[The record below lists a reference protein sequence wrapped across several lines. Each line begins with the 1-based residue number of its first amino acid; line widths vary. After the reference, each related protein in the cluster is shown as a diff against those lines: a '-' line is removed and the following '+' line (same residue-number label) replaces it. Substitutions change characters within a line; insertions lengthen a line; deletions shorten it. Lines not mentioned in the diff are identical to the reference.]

1 MSGSNHLTQELK
13 QEQGLNLSPIQLLAS
28 RLVELTNLEL
38 AARIEHELEDNPA
51 LEEGSSEEKLKD
63 ETSEDS
69 SNDEDQDWELGEYAS
84 EDDIPSYKLQELQE
98 RQSFREEIPFASFQP
113 SLDSLLLEQLFM
125 EGLRDEDEDLARYI
139 IGNIS
144 ADGYLTRDA
153 QDLQDDLIFK
163 LGIDVSLEKIEQLI
177 AQIKTLDP
185 AGIGAKDLQECLLLQ
200 IERLSTNEH
209 DDWTKNAKLI
219 LTQYYND
226 FKAKNYE
233 ALCRHIG
240 ISREELSDL
249 YAHIAHLNPKPGSSL
264 GDEGSDKMMHY
275 RPDFIIHEEDDGELS
290 LSIVG
295 EQEIRPLRL
304 NRMYQEMLEDSLTE
318 SNLRKQKETHNF
330 LKHKISQAQW
340 FIEALS
346 MRQNTLRK
354 TMLAIMKRQDNF
366 LRSGDVLDLKPMI
379 LKDIADD
386 TGLDISTI
394 SRVSNSKSVQTDYGV
409 YPVKYFF
416 GDGMISSSGEEVS
429 TRAIKQKLSEL
440 ITQEDKQKPLTDE
453 ELASKLSDEGYSLAR
468 RTIAKYREALGIPIA
483 RLRRNI

>member
-63 ETSEDS
+63 ETSEDN

-139 IGNIS
+139 IGNIT

-200 IERLSTNEH
+200 IERLSTN
-209 DDWTKNAKLI
+209 
-219 LTQYYND
+219 
-226 FKAKNYE
+226 
-233 ALCRHIG
+233 
-240 ISREELSDL
+240 
-249 YAHIAHLNPKPGSSL
+249 
-264 GDEGSDKMMHY
+264 
-275 RPDFIIHEEDDGELS
+275 
-290 LSIVG
+290 
-295 EQEIRPLRL
+295 
-304 NRMYQEMLEDSLTE
+304 
-318 SNLRKQKETHNF
+318 
-330 LKHKISQAQW
+330 
-340 FIEALS
+340 
-346 MRQNTLRK
+346 
-354 TMLAIMKRQDNF
+354 
-366 LRSGDVLDLKPMI
+366 
-379 LKDIADD
+379 
-386 TGLDISTI
+386 
-394 SRVSNSKSVQTDYGV
+394 
-409 YPVKYFF
+409 
-416 GDGMISSSGEEVS
+416 
-429 TRAIKQKLSEL
+429 
-440 ITQEDKQKPLTDE
+440 
-453 ELASKLSDEGYSLAR
+453 
-468 RTIAKYREALGIPIA
+468 
-483 RLRRNI
+483 

>member
-1 MSGSNHLTQELK
+1 
-13 QEQGLNLSPIQLLAS
+13 
-28 RLVELTNLEL
+28 
-38 AARIEHELEDNPA
+38 
-51 LEEGSSEEKLKD
+51 
-63 ETSEDS
+63 
-69 SNDEDQDWELGEYAS
+69 
-84 EDDIPSYKLQELQE
+84 
-98 RQSFREEIPFASFQP
+98 
-113 SLDSLLLEQLFM
+113 M

-139 IGNIS
+139 IGNIT

-209 DDWTKNAKLI
+209 DDWTKNAKLM

-409 YPVKYFF
+409 YPIKYFF
-416 GDGMISSSGEEVS
+416 GDGMISSNGEEVS

-453 ELASKLSDEGYSLAR
+453 ELASKLSEEGYSLAR